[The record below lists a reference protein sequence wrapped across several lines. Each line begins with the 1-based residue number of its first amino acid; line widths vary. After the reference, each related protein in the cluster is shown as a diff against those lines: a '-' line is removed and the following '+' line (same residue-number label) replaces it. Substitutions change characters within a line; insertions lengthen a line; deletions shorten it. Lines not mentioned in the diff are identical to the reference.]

1 MLPTNNIA
9 NGLVEIAPGVTVTV
23 EVWLQWR
30 AMPRQPN
37 TVVTDADRAQYG
49 DRVNW
54 RYVRRQETAR
64 AASTAATVEAH
75 YTTVDTGDFII
86 SDNFV

>member
-1 MLPTNNIA
+1 MRPTNNIT
-9 NGLVEIAPGVTVTV
+9 NGLVEIAPGVTVTI

-37 TVVTDADRAQYG
+37 TTVTDADRAQYG

-54 RYVRRQETAR
+54 RYVRRMETAR

-75 YTTVDTGDFII
+75 YTAVVTGDFVTA
-86 SDNFV
+86 DNFV

>member
-1 MLPTNNIA
+1 MLPTNNIT
-9 NGLVEIAPGVTVTV
+9 NGLVEIAPGVTVTI

-37 TVVTDADRAQYG
+37 TTVTDADRAQYG

-54 RYVRRQETAR
+54 RYVRRMETAR
-64 AASTAATVEAH
+64 AASTAATVEAN
-75 YTTVDTGDFII
+75 YTTVDTGDFITT
-86 SDNFV
+86 DNFV